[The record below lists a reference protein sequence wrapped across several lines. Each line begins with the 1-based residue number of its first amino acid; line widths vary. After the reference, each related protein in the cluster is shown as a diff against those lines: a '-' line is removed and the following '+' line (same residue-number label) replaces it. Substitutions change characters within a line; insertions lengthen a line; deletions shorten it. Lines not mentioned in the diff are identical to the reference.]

1 LAPKV
6 QHLDVGQNRKASYI
20 KQSFLFVH
28 LTRVFSIDPEIKRER
43 PFLVEEDPYLNLK
56 TITEQMVLLSSIK
69 ASNIACDRLKKFR
82 ISFAQ
87 LCVQIM
93 LAIRGRW
100 YQAKGKA
107 TPFFNRINKY
117 PVVKQ
122 SQKVEE
128 RGPAGDTRG
137 TLVHHWLTKGN
148 QFITMQQTRHE

>member
-28 LTRVFSIDPEIKRER
+28 LTRVFSIDLEIKRER
-43 PFLVEEDPYLNLK
+43 PFLVEDDPYLNLK

-93 LAIRGRW
+93 LA
-100 YQAKGKA
+100 
-107 TPFFNRINKY
+107 
-117 PVVKQ
+117 
-122 SQKVEE
+122 
-128 RGPAGDTRG
+128 
-137 TLVHHWLTKGN
+137 H
-148 QFITMQQTRHE
+148 